1 MADLI
6 IKPATGDGNKLILQ
20 DKAGGAVLTTADSGA
35 TIANATLTTPTIAN
49 MANCTFPVGHIIQFV
64 TATGNAASI
73 AGQRSSYITTNVTGS
88 ITPKLAGSK
97 IYVHA
102 VFNIGI
108 LVTTNAGDSLFTNIY
123 RSGSSVTDE
132 YIETDGYDVYF
143 EAAPRTSN
151 AQWAARNPI
160 AWYDTPSHSNTT
172 DAITYTVYVKGGIA
186 SGCHVQIHKGHGKWT
201 FQMMEIMQ

>member
-1 MADLI
+1 MANLVI
-6 IKPATGDGNKLILQ
+6 RPASGTGNKVVVQ
-20 DKAGGAVLTTADSGA
+20 DQAGGAVITTADSGA

-108 LVTTNAGDSLFTNIY
+108 LVTTNAGDSLLTNIY